1 MGCILILKW
10 KSSVLHSDW
19 INGRLN
25 DSCMLRRGGLWANEE
40 PLYLLC
46 NVFDNAFELHLAV
59 QLCPELT
66 SKRRGFFCAS
76 YFLSKEVVLLLDD
89 STPT

>member
-1 MGCILILKW
+1 MQWNIGAVCILILKW
-10 KSSVLHSDW
+10 KSSVLRSDW

-46 NVFDNAFELHLAV
+46 DAFGCVAV
-59 QLCPELT
+59 SRTNKQEA
-66 SKRRGFFCAS
+66 RI
-76 YFLSKEVVLLLDD
+76 FLRLLFLFEEVVLLLDD